1 MTWYSGLEAICRPDV
16 PLREH
21 TWYKLGGPARW
32 FFEPRDDAEVAAV
45 VARCREHGVKWRV
58 LGLGANV
65 LVSDRGFD
73 GAVVRLTG
81 AHFEEFRLDDPTV
94 LANAGV
100 DFTKLVRRACGRG
113 LGGLENLAG
122 IPGTLGG
129 IVRMNAGGRYGEV
142 CQFVRAVRVLEA
154 DGRIVVRP
162 ADAVGF
168 AYRRTNLAGCVVL
181 GATLELEPGEPAALL
196 ARYREIWNNK
206 YETQP
211 PVSER
216 TAGCVFKNPPGRSA
230 GALLDQAGLKGARRG
245 AAEISPKHA
254 NFIVAHA
261 GASAQDVLDLIALA
275 RERVWQHAGIDL
287 QPEVELW

>member
-1 MTWYSGLEAICRPDV
+1 MIWYSGLEAICRPDV

-45 VARCREHGVKWRV
+45 VARCRDHGIPWRV

-73 GAVVRLTG
+73 GAVLRLTG
-81 AHFEEFRLDDPTV
+81 AHFEEMRFDDPTV

-100 DFTKLVRRACGRG
+100 DFNKLVRRACGRG
-113 LGGLENLAG
+113 LSGLENLAG

-142 CQFVRAVRVLEA
+142 CQYVRAVRVLEN
-154 DGRIVVRP
+154 DGRIDVRP

-168 AYRRTNLAGCVVL
+168 AYRKTNLAGCVVL
-181 GATLELEPGEPAALL
+181 GATLALEPGEPAALL

-206 YETQP
+206 YDTQP

-230 GALLDQAGLKGARRG
+230 GALLDQAGLKGATRG
-245 AAEISPKHA
+245 GAEISPKHA

-261 GASAQDVLDLIALA
+261 GATAQDVLDLIALA
-275 RERVWQHAGIDL
+275 RERVWQHAGIEL
-287 QPEVELW
+287 QTEVEIW